1 MMMGGFFVLV
11 GVGLF
16 LYVVFTVSYM
26 DKKMRKQERDIEE
39 VKSLL
44 KVVIK
49 EQERRREGTYWRE

>member
-1 MMMGGFFVLV
+1 MMGGFFVLV

-49 EQERRREGTYWRE
+49 EQDRRREGTYWRE

>member
-1 MMMGGFFVLV
+1 MMGGFFVLV

>member
-1 MMMGGFFVLV
+1 MMMGGFFVLA
-11 GVGLF
+11 GLVLL

-26 DKKMRKQERDIEE
+26 DKKMSKQERDIEE

-49 EQERRREGTYWRE
+49 EQRSKVNTGKE